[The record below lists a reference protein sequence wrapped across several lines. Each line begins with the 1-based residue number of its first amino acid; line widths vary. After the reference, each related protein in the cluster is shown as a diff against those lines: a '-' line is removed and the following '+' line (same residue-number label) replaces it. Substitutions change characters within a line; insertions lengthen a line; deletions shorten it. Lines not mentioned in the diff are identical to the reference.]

1 MKNQDLRAFEQ
12 TAKDYP
18 IILTKPFF
26 HFGWSL
32 AKIKDKFSSIKVISF
47 LDFYK
52 KGIKV

>member
-1 MKNQDLRAFEQ
+1 MKNQDLKAFKQ

-32 AKIKDKFSSIKVISF
+32 AKIQDKFKSRSKNGKILSKMW
-47 LDFYK
+47 
-52 KGIKV
+52 